1 MTIAGVGNQLQ
12 DESVIGAVL
21 SSYDDLPNSEK
32 RIADYILGHR
42 TSVASMTAR
51 EIASAS
57 GSSAATMSR
66 FVRNLGFS
74 SFAQLRFCVAR
85 EDSARE
91 SPAIETDG
99 ISMSAVASSIDYVL
113 QVKID
118 ELENT
123 AHDLDSHAI
132 ARVVRLIQGANMTVF
147 AGVGNTIS
155 TAQNAAFKLTQVGYR
170 AMAPNTSD
178 GSTLMS
184 MTLTS
189 HDCLIVLSTSGRSK
203 RLDGVV
209 DGAIDSGTPI
219 VMITDNE
226 NTELARHADIVLR
239 TSTHDRLLVN
249 DLRFSQNS
257 MSFVIEVL
265 VSLLFHDSHDAAELA
280 RLFDKNLTY
289 DKEAAKE

>member
-1 MTIAGVGNQLQ
+1 MTTTGVGNQLQ
-12 DESVIGAVL
+12 GESVVGAVL

-66 FVRNLGFS
+66 FVRDLGFS

-91 SPAIETDG
+91 PVIETDG
-99 ISMSAVASSIDYVL
+99 ISMGAVANSIDYVL

-123 AHDLDSHAI
+123 AHDLDPHAI
-132 ARVVRLIQGANMTVF
+132 ARVVRLIQGADMTVF
-147 AGVGNTIS
+147 AGVGNSIS

-170 AMAPNTSD
+170 AMAPSTSD

-219 VMITDNE
+219 VMITDKE
-226 NTELARHADIVLR
+226 GTELRPPRRIDPQTSNDARPP
-239 TSTHDRLLVN
+239 
-249 DLRFSQNS
+249 
-257 MSFVIEVL
+257 
-265 VSLLFHDSHDAAELA
+265 SL
-280 RLFDKNLTY
+280 
-289 DKEAAKE
+289 

>member
-1 MTIAGVGNQLQ
+1 MTTTGVGNQLQ
-12 DESVIGAVL
+12 GESVVGAVL

-66 FVRNLGFS
+66 FVRDLGFS

-91 SPAIETDG
+91 PVIETDG
-99 ISMSAVASSIDYVL
+99 ISMGAVANSIDYVL

-123 AHDLDSHAI
+123 AHDLDPHAI
-132 ARVVRLIQGANMTVF
+132 ARVVRLIQGADMTVF
-147 AGVGNTIS
+147 AGVGNSIS

-170 AMAPNTSD
+170 AMAPSTSD

-209 DGAIDSGTPI
+209 DGGIDSGTPI

-226 NTELARHADIVLR
+226 GTELARHADIVLR